1 MQIFAYTQIIW
12 LHTPILVALDGSTGM
27 LIRLTGIF
35 LAMLVGNVASA
46 VLGMRWLSK
55 ETKQVK
61 SR

>member
-1 MQIFAYTQIIW
+1 
-12 LHTPILVALDGSTGM
+12 VALDGSTGM

-55 ETKQVK
+55 ENPCK
-61 SR
+61 SV